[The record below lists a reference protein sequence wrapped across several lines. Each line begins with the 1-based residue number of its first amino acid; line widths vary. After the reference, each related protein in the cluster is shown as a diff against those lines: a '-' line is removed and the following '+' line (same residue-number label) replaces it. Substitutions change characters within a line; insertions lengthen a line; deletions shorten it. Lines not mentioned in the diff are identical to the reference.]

1 MNRSLLVAKVIT
13 KFATAN
19 GNANANQ
26 ITIKYEHT
34 KQSTCKRF

>member
-19 GNANANQ
+19 GNQ
-26 ITIKYEHT
+26 ITNKYVCI
-34 KQSTCKRF
+34 KQSIGKRF